1 MLQMLL
7 AIREQQHWKACD
19 TDLVSVVSCRLES
32 FVRTTLGS
40 VALRSDLGIEKAPV
54 SDLACNK

>member
-1 MLQMLL
+1 MLL

-19 TDLVSVVSCRLES
+19 TDLVSVVACRLES